1 MPDHLPMLQ
10 AVGVSCF
17 KVEGRKKS
25 PLYVATTTDYYRK
38 LIDGKLGEE
47 DRPDIEAELQTVFS
61 RPWTRLYIQSYKDK
75 EVADRD
81 TVGHRGTPVGK
92 VEGIHGGRLRFRTCR
107 ALERHDGLQIDLP
120 TLGKPFGFAVDRLR
134 IAMLGWKGK
143 LQEAFEAPAGALV
156 EVDLP
161 RDHPEI
167 PLGAPIYC
175 SSSQSVKKK
184 YRHDRP
190 KPGLYRTRRQIE
202 VEAVLTSNALTV
214 RARVLPRLSEEAA
227 IEIERAL
234 PGPYSPVNDPT
245 AMAETAHS
253 TFAKLGQ
260 TRLELAS
267 FEFRNDDNRFVPVSR
282 LNQLRRDLAAGVEE
296 ALRKELAARMAL
308 IKAEVRPRHESP
320 ARTTAFHWS
329 IKVDQVG
336 FLDALEESDLAGV
349 EEIIVDVARDPAA
362 LLVEKLEQWA
372 SRVGRTRIRLAL
384 PALTRNWEEKG
395 LWHKLT
401 ACTTAGWTKW
411 EAANLSAWSYL
422 ANEGRRPPDRSLHQG
437 ANAPRSPDVLDL
449 SSDWSVYVINR
460 LAAEQLLQMGVS
472 RFALSPED
480 GLQNM
485 RSLLAEF
492 GARAV
497 VIVYQDTPQFVAE
510 SCAYANL
517 IGGCPGKAN
526 CRFESMEMVS
536 SHGEKVTALDYHCR
550 TIVLNQGPF
559 CLSTRLDELAEA
571 GAVSVRADFIYRP
584 YDPLEVRKIWR
595 LVRAGKKVAGGHAA
609 NFDRGIL

>member
-1 MPDHLPMLQ
+1 M
-10 AVGVSCF
+10 
-17 KVEGRKKS
+17 
-25 PLYVATTTDYYRK
+25 
-38 LIDGKLGEE
+38 
-47 DRPDIEAELQTVFS
+47 
-61 RPWTRLYIQSYKDK
+61 
-75 EVADRD
+75 
-81 TVGHRGTPVGK
+81 
-92 VEGIHGGRLRFRTCR
+92 
-107 ALERHDGLQIDLP
+107 
-120 TLGKPFGFAVDRLR
+120 
-134 IAMLGWKGK
+134 
-143 LQEAFEAPAGALV
+143 
-156 EVDLP
+156 
-161 RDHPEI
+161 
-167 PLGAPIYC
+167 
-175 SSSQSVKKK
+175 KKK

-234 PGPYSPVNDPT
+234 PGPFAPVNDPT

-282 LNQLRRDLAAGVEE
+282 LNQLRRDLAAGLED
-296 ALRKELAARMAL
+296 ALRKWQEGRVRLVQADLFPVPMAPGGLRHSARHC
-308 IKAEVRPRHESP
+308 VPWSDFR
-320 ARTTAFHWS
+320 WS
-329 IKVDQVG
+329 IKVDRVG
-336 FLDALEESDLAGV
+336 FLNALEESDLAGV
-349 EEIIVDVARDPAA
+349 EEIIVDIARDPAA

-372 SRVGRTRIRLAL
+372 SRVGHTRIRLAL
-384 PALTRNWEEKG
+384 PALTRHWEEKD

-401 ACTTAGWTKW
+401 ACATAGWTKW

-422 ANEGRRPPDRSLHQG
+422 ASEGRRPPDRSLHQG

-492 GARAV
+492 AR
-497 VIVYQDTPQFVAE
+497 
-510 SCAYANL
+510 
-517 IGGCPGKAN
+517 G
-526 CRFESMEMVS
+526 RS
-536 SHGEKVTALDYHCR
+536 SSSIR
-550 TIVLNQGPF
+550 TRRSSWPSRVLMR
-559 CLSTRLDELAEA
+559 T
-571 GAVSVRADFIYRP
+571 
-584 YDPLEVRKIWR
+584 
-595 LVRAGKKVAGGHAA
+595 
-609 NFDRGIL
+609 